1 MLPANLISA
10 LQVLTRSDRPL
21 ISASKDAPQSAA
33 QQLQVGQRLQGQVQ
47 SEVSQGLFKV
57 QVAGS
62 SLQMR
67 LPGNIK
73 GGDTIELEVVTVQ
86 PRITFSIAASTN
98 PLPTADKI
106 SSSARMLSDLANLPM
121 ERPVVQQAGG
131 KAVFA
136 AEQVQQMDTKQL
148 AGSLRDAIGKSGLF
162 YESHQAQ
169 WVRGERSTGQL
180 LEEPQN
186 QLMKMNAGA
195 LSGENQSV
203 KSQLAESNSA
213 QLTKGSADTALLAA
227 KNAADSGLSVNKQL
241 LPLVQQQLHTL
252 ENHHLA
258 WSGQVWPKQEM
269 LWEIKGEQ
277 QPNSYDPDSR
287 QWSTELELSLPNL
300 GDVRARLVLTPKGLQ
315 MSLRAAET
323 GTVDL
328 FTQSAPNLRMSMA
341 EANIALTSLAV
352 EKAEYE

>member
-21 ISASKDAPQSAA
+21 IPAAKDPAQSSA
-33 QQLQVGQRLQGQVQ
+33 QLQVGQRLQGLVQ
-47 SEVSQGLFKV
+47 SEVSQGLFRV
-57 QVAGS
+57 QVAAT

-67 LPGNIK
+67 LPDNIK
-73 GGDTIELEVVTVQ
+73 AGDTVELEVVTTQ
-86 PRITFSIAASTN
+86 PRITFSVAASTN

-106 SSSARMLSDLANLPM
+106 SSSARMLSNLANLPM

-136 AEQVQQMDTKQL
+136 AEQVQQMDTKEL

-186 QLMKMNAGA
+186 QLIKTGDANA
-195 LSGENQSV
+195 
-203 KSQLAESNSA
+203 A
-213 QLTKGSADTALLAA
+213 QAA
-227 KNAADSGLSVNKQL
+227 KNAADSGLSINKQL

-300 GDVRARLVLTPKGLQ
+300 GDVRAHLVLTPKGLQ

-323 GTVDL
+323 GTINL
-328 FTQSAPNLRMSMA
+328 FTQSAPSLRTAMA
-341 EANIALTSLAV
+341 EANIALTALAV
-352 EKAEYE
+352 ERAKQS

>member
-21 ISASKDAPQSAA
+21 IPAARDPAQSPA
-33 QQLQVGQRLQGQVQ
+33 QQLQVGQRLQGMVQ

-57 QVAGS
+57 QVAGAA
-62 SLQMR
+62 LQMR
-67 LPGNIK
+67 LPTGIK
-73 GGDTIELEVVTVQ
+73 AGDTVELEVVTTQ
-86 PRITFSIAASTN
+86 PRITFSVAASVN
-98 PLPTADKI
+98 PLPTPDKI

-136 AEQVQQMDTKQL
+136 AEQVQQMDTKEL

-169 WVRGERSTGQL
+169 WIRGERSTGQL

-186 QLMKMNAGA
+186 QLMKAQA
-195 LSGENQSV
+195 SD
-203 KSQLAESNSA
+203 ASA
-213 QLTKGSADTALLAA
+213 AQAA
-227 KNAADSGLSVNKQL
+227 KNTADSGLSINRQL

-258 WSGQVWPKQEM
+258 WSGQVWPNQEM

-277 QPNSYDPDSR
+277 QPNTYDPDSR

-323 GTVDL
+323 GTLDL
-328 FTQSAPNLRMSMA
+328 FTQSAPSLRSAMA
-341 EANIALTSLAV
+341 EANIALTALAV
-352 EKAEYE
+352 EREKRE

>member
-21 ISASKDAPQSAA
+21 ISAAKDAAQSPA
-33 QQLQVGQRLQGQVQ
+33 QQLQVGQRLQGLVQ
-47 SEVSQGLFKV
+47 AEVSQGLFKV
-57 QVAGS
+57 QVAGT

-67 LPGNIK
+67 LPGNVK
-73 GGDTIELEVVTVQ
+73 VSDTIELEVISTQ
-86 PRITFSIAASTN
+86 PRVTFSVAASTN
-98 PLPTADKI
+98 PLPTADRI

-121 ERPVVQQAGG
+121 ERPVVQQAGS

-136 AEQVQQMDTKQL
+136 AEQVQQMDTKEL

-186 QLMKMNAGA
+186 QLMKAQTGDVNA
-195 LSGENQSV
+195 
-203 KSQLAESNSA
+203 A
-213 QLTKGSADTALLAA
+213 QAA
-227 KNAADSGLSVNKQL
+227 KNSADSGLSINKQL

-258 WSGQVWPKQEM
+258 WSGQVWPKQEL

-328 FTQSAPNLRMSMA
+328 FTQSAPSLRTAMA
-341 EANIALTSLAV
+341 EAKIALTALAV
-352 EKAEYE
+352 ERAKHE

>member
-21 ISASKDAPQSAA
+21 ISAAKDAAQSPA
-33 QQLQVGQRLQGQVQ
+33 QQLQVGQRLQGLVQ
-47 SEVSQGLFKV
+47 TEVSQGLFKV
-57 QVAGS
+57 QVAGTL
-62 SLQMR
+62 LQMR
-67 LPGNIK
+67 LPNNVK
-73 GGDTIELEVVTVQ
+73 GGDTIELEVVTTQ
-86 PRITFSIAASTN
+86 PRVTFSIAASTN
-98 PLPTADKI
+98 PLPTADRI

-121 ERPVVQQAGG
+121 ERPVVQQAGS

-136 AEQVQQMDTKQL
+136 AEQVQQMDTKEL
-148 AGSLRDAIGKSGLF
+148 ASSLRDAIGKSGLF

-186 QLMKMNAGA
+186 QLMKAQTDDVNA
-195 LSGENQSV
+195 
-203 KSQLAESNSA
+203 A
-213 QLTKGSADTALLAA
+213 QAA
-227 KNAADSGLSVNKQL
+227 KNSADSGLSVNKQL

-323 GTVDL
+323 GTIDL
-328 FTQSAPNLRMSMA
+328 FTQSAPSLRTAMA
-341 EANIALTSLAV
+341 EAKISLTALAV
-352 EKAEYE
+352 ERAKT

>member
-21 ISASKDAPQSAA
+21 ISAAKDAAQSPA
-33 QQLQVGQRLQGQVQ
+33 QQLQVGQRLQGLVQ
-47 SEVSQGLFKV
+47 AEVSQGLFKV
-57 QVAGS
+57 QVAGT

-67 LPGNIK
+67 LSGNIK
-73 GGDTIELEVVTVQ
+73 VSDTIELEVVSTQ
-86 PRITFSIAASTN
+86 PRVTFSVAASTN
-98 PLPTADKI
+98 PLPTADRI
-106 SSSARMLSDLANLPM
+106 SSSARMLSDLANMPM

-136 AEQVQQMDTKQL
+136 AEQVQQMDTKEL

-186 QLMKMNAGA
+186 QLMKAQAGDANA
-195 LSGENQSV
+195 
-203 KSQLAESNSA
+203 A
-213 QLTKGSADTALLAA
+213 QAA
-227 KNAADSGLSVNKQL
+227 KNSADSGLSINKQL

-315 MSLRAAET
+315 MSLRATET

-328 FTQSAPNLRMSMA
+328 FTQSAPSLRTAMA
-341 EANIALTSLAV
+341 EAKIALTALAV
-352 EKAEYE
+352 ERAKHE

>member
-21 ISASKDAPQSAA
+21 ISAAKDAAQSPA
-33 QQLQVGQRLQGQVQ
+33 QQLQVGQRLQGLVQ
-47 SEVSQGLFKV
+47 AEVSQGLFKV
-57 QVAGS
+57 QVAGT

-67 LPGNIK
+67 LPGNVK
-73 GGDTIELEVVTVQ
+73 VSDTIELEVVSTQ
-86 PRITFSIAASTN
+86 PRVTFSVAASTN

-121 ERPVVQQAGG
+121 ERPVVQQAGS

-136 AEQVQQMDTKQL
+136 AEQVQQMDTKEL

-169 WVRGERSTGQL
+169 WIRGERSTGQL

-186 QLMKMNAGA
+186 QLMKVQTDDVNAA
-195 LSGENQSV
+195 QAT
-203 KSQLAESNSA
+203 KS
-213 QLTKGSADTALLAA
+213 
-227 KNAADSGLSVNKQL
+227 AADSGLSVNKQL

-328 FTQSAPNLRMSMA
+328 FTQSAPSLRTAMA
-341 EANIALTSLAV
+341 EAKIALTALAV
-352 EKAEYE
+352 ERAKHE